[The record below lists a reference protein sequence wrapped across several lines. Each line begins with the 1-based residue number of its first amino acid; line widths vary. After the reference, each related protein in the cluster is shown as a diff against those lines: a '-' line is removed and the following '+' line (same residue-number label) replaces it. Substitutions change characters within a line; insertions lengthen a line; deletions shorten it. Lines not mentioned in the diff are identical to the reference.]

1 MARRKTTIVRG
12 SYTPRR
18 TEGDYLGALLDAVSL
33 EDWRAVVDKAVTMA
47 RSGDAGSR
55 AWLAQYLIGRPA
67 APAPTPLTVV
77 VQQLSG
83 RDPVVDKL
91 ALPHLD
97 RDRFPSLYA
106 DERAKDRVRSD
117 VADELRQL
125 EAQRVALLAAPS
137 AGEEPR

>member
-1 MARRKTTIVRG
+1 MARTKPTIVRG
-12 SYTPRR
+12 SYTTRR

-77 VQQLSG
+77 VQQLAG

-91 ALPHLD
+91 AKPHLD
-97 RDRFPSLYA
+97 RGRFPSLDA

-125 EAQRVALLAAPS
+125 EARHPAVQVAPS
-137 AGEEPR
+137 ADKEPG